1 MFSQNYKILLRFLRK
16 FFSKNIKK
24 QQVNGFKAN
33 VIAIL
38 AEMSFFFSNFVHL
51 NNNMM
56 DVNKVLFISQEI
68 APYLANSPQSLF
80 GRDLPQAIQ
89 EAGVEVRTFMPRYG
103 IINERRNQLHE
114 VIRLSGLNI
123 VIDDNDHP
131 LIIKVATLQP
141 SRMQVY
147 FIDNDDYFLRHTSEG
162 LETVIMKDDNDERII
177 FFVRGVVETVKKLRW
192 EPSIIHCTGW
202 VTSLAPLLLKRNY
215 AEDPSFA
222 NTRIVYSLFDNDFE
236 GTLDPRMTEKLKMD
250 GFSEDDIKSLLG
262 KDVDYKMLNKIAIDY
277 ADAIIQSS
285 QTIDQELIDY
295 AIQSGKPFLPYTGDE
310 NMAQKYLEFYRSL

>member
-1 MFSQNYKILLRFLRK
+1 
-16 FFSKNIKK
+16 
-24 QQVNGFKAN
+24 
-33 VIAIL
+33 
-38 AEMSFFFSNFVHL
+38 
-51 NNNMM
+51 M

-68 APYLANSPQSLF
+68 APYLADNEFSLF

-123 VIDDNDHP
+123 VIDDTDHP

-162 LETVIMKDDNDERII
+162 LETAIMPADNDERII

-202 VTSLAPLLLKRNY
+202 VTSLTPLLLKRVY
-215 AEDPSFA
+215 ADDPSFA
-222 NTRIVYSLFDNDFE
+222 NTRIVYSLYDNNFE
-236 GTLDPRMTEKLKMD
+236 GTLDPRMAEKLRMD
-250 GFSEDDIKSLLG
+250 GFTDEDIKSLLG
-262 KDVDYKMLNKIAIDY
+262 SDVNCRMLNKIAIDY

-285 QTIDQELIDY
+285 PTIDPELIEY
-295 AIQSGKPFLPYTGDE
+295 AKNSGKPFLPYSGEE
-310 NMAQKYLEFYRSL
+310 NIAEKYLEFYRSL